1 MYKKRLAA
9 GYPEEEILRSIYA
22 KGRDNAR
29 TPMQWNGQ
37 ENAGFTT
44 GTPWLPVN
52 PNYTS
57 INVEAALADP
67 DSVFWYYK
75 KLIALRKEYP
85 VFVEGDFT
93 LLEEEHPQLFVYRR
107 STKNEQILVVCNFS
121 GTDVSWSLPGEWT
134 TAEMLISNYPDQ
146 VQKTLRPWE
155 ATILHRAL

>member
-1 MYKKRLAA
+1 M
-9 GYPEEEILRSIYA
+9 
-22 KGRDNAR
+22 
-29 TPMQWNGQ
+29 
-37 ENAGFTT
+37 
-44 GTPWLPVN
+44 
-52 PNYTS
+52 
-57 INVEAALADP
+57 
-67 DSVFWYYK
+67 
-75 KLIALRKEYP
+75 
-85 VFVEGDFT
+85 FVEGDFT